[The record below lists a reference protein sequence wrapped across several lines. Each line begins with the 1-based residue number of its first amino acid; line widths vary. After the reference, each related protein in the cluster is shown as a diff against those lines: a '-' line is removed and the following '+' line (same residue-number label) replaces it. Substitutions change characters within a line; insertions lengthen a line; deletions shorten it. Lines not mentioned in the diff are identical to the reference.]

1 MQLLQYAAFHLVKI
15 DCPYCVPLR
24 SYLHTRKVDFKT
36 TAPGKMM
43 PQVGC
48 SYCSRKK
55 IITSYRGGGL
65 HYSVDQSF

>member
-43 PQVGC
+43 PQVG
-48 SYCSRKK
+48 
-55 IITSYRGGGL
+55 
-65 HYSVDQSF
+65 YSK